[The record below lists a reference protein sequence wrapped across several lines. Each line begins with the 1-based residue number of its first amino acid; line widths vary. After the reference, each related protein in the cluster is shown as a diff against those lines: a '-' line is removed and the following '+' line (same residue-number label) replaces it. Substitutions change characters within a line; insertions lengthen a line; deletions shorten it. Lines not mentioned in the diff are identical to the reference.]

1 MFKEL
6 RLKNVGPASSMELD
20 FGDRLNLITGD
31 NGLGKSFLLDIM
43 WWSLTRK
50 WPAEIN
56 PRLNVGKK
64 VLPQSGGDASISFR
78 FSSKK
83 KTENYT
89 SNYQRRE
96 QSWTG
101 RAGRPAN
108 PGLVLYAM
116 TDGSF
121 AVWDPARNYWKKQ
134 GNIDV
139 QERRPAYVF
148 TPQEVWQGLEADGS
162 VLCNGLVDDLAS
174 WQKEKGDAFSLIQKV
189 LKTLS
194 PSQHETLALGD
205 LTRISLDDARDIPT
219 IRMPYGQDVPVIHA
233 SSGIRR
239 ILALAYFLI
248 WAWQEHKMAAKLL
261 DEEPTQQVIFL
272 IDEVESHLHPSW
284 QRSVIPSL
292 LKVMEELATGPDVQV
307 VTATHSPLIMASAE
321 PLFDAGKDAWFDL
334 DFCDQKVVLTRRD
347 FIRQGDAARW
357 LTSEAFDQKGAGSLE
372 AEQALEDAALAMSDP
387 NFSKDDA
394 LKVDA
399 RLRLVLGDT
408 DPFWARWRFVGE
420 KKGWL

>member
-6 RLKNVGPASSMELD
+6 RLKNVGPASTMALD

-64 VLPQSGGDASISFR
+64 VLPQSGGEAEIFFK
-78 FSSKK
+78 FSGKK
-83 KTENYT
+83 KPEEYT
-89 SNYQRRE
+89 SKYQRRE

-139 QERRPAYVF
+139 QERRSAYVF

-174 WQKEKGDAFSLIQKV
+174 WQKEKGDAFILIQKV

-194 PSQHETLALGD
+194 PSQHEPLALGD
-205 LTRISLDDARDIPT
+205 LVRISLDDARDIPT

-248 WAWQEHKMAAKLL
+248 WAWQEHKMAARLL

-292 LKVMEELATGPDVQV
+292 LKVMEELSAGPDVQV

-334 DFCDQKVVLTRRD
+334 DFRDQKVVLTKRD
-347 FIRQGDAARW
+347 FVRHGDAARW

-372 AEQALEDAALAMSDP
+372 AEQALEKAALAMSDP
-387 NFSKDDA
+387 NFSKEDA
-394 LKVDA
+394 LNLDA
-399 RLRLVLGDT
+399 RLRQVLGDT
-408 DPFWARWRFVGE
+408 DPFWVRWRFVGE

>member
-6 RLKNVGPASSMELD
+6 RLKNIGPASSMALD

-64 VLPQSGGDASISFR
+64 VLPQNGGEAGISFK

-83 KTENYT
+83 KTEEYT
-89 SNYQRRE
+89 GKYQRRE

-134 GNIDV
+134 GSIDV

-174 WQKEKGDAFSLIQKV
+174 WQKEKGEAFSLIQKV

-219 IRMPYGQDVPVIHA
+219 IRMPYRQDVPVIHA

-321 PLFDAGKDAWFDL
+321 PLFDDGKDAWFDL

-347 FIRQGDAARW
+347 FVRQGDAARW

-372 AEQALEDAALAMSDP
+372 AEQTLEKAAHAMASP
-387 NFSKDDA
+387 NFSKQDA
-394 LKVDA
+394 LALHTELQKV
-399 RLRLVLGDT
+399 LSDT
-408 DPFWARWRFVGE
+408 DPFWVRWRFVGE

>member
-6 RLKNVGPASSMELD
+6 RLKNVGPASSMALD

-64 VLPQSGGDASISFR
+64 VLPQNGGEAEISFK
-78 FSSKK
+78 FSGKK
-83 KTENYT
+83 KSEDYT
-89 SNYQRRE
+89 STYQRRE

-134 GNIDV
+134 GNIDI

-174 WQKEKGDAFSLIQKV
+174 WQKEKGEAFSLIQKV

-284 QRSVIPSL
+284 QRSVVPSL

-321 PLFDAGKDAWFDL
+321 PLFDARKDAWFDL
-334 DFCDQKVVLTRRD
+334 DFRDQQVELTRRE
-347 FIRQGDAARW
+347 FIRQGDAASW

-372 AEQALEDAALAMSDP
+372 AEQTLEKAAHAMASP
-387 NFSKDDA
+387 NFSKQDA
-394 LKVDA
+394 LALHTELQKV
-399 RLRLVLGDT
+399 LSDT
-408 DPFWARWRFVGE
+408 DPFWVRWRFVGE
-420 KKGWL
+420 KRGWL

>member
-1 MFKEL
+1 
-6 RLKNVGPASSMELD
+6 
-20 FGDRLNLITGD
+20 
-31 NGLGKSFLLDIM
+31 
-43 WWSLTRK
+43 
-50 WPAEIN
+50 
-56 PRLNVGKK
+56 
-64 VLPQSGGDASISFR
+64 
-78 FSSKK
+78 
-83 KTENYT
+83 
-89 SNYQRRE
+89 
-96 QSWTG
+96 
-101 RAGRPAN
+101 
-108 PGLVLYAM
+108 M

-139 QERRPAYVF
+139 QERRSAYVF

-174 WQKEKGDAFSLIQKV
+174 WQKEKGDAFILIQKV

-194 PSQHETLALGD
+194 PSQHEPLALGD
-205 LTRISLDDARDIPT
+205 LVRISLDDARDIPT

-248 WAWQEHKMAAKLL
+248 WAWQEHKMAARLL

-292 LKVMEELATGPDVQV
+292 LKVMEELSAGPDVQV

-334 DFCDQKVVLTRRD
+334 DFRDQKVVLTKRD
-347 FIRQGDAARW
+347 FVRHGDAARW

-372 AEQALEDAALAMSDP
+372 AEAALEKAALAMSDP
-387 NFSKDDA
+387 NFSKEDA
-394 LKVDA
+394 LNLDA
-399 RLRLVLGDT
+399 RLRQVLGDT
-408 DPFWARWRFVGE
+408 DPFWVRWRFVGE

>member
-6 RLKNVGPASSMELD
+6 RLKNVGPASSMALD

-31 NGLGKSFLLDIM
+31 NGLGKSFLLDII

-64 VLPQSGGDASISFR
+64 VLPQSSGEASISFK
-78 FSSKK
+78 FSGKK
-83 KTENYT
+83 KPEDYT
-89 SNYQRRE
+89 SKYQRRE

-148 TPQEVWQGLEADGS
+148 APQEVWQGLEADGS

-174 WQKEKGDAFSLIQKV
+174 WQKEKGEAFTLIQKV

-194 PSQHETLALGD
+194 PSRNETLALGD
-205 LTRISLDDARDIPT
+205 LVRISLDDARDIPT

-307 VTATHSPLIMASAE
+307 VTATHSPLIMASAK
-321 PLFDAGKDAWFDL
+321 PLFDGGKDAWFDL
-334 DFCDQKVVLTRRD
+334 DFRDQAVILTKRD
-347 FIRQGDAARW
+347 FVRQGDAARW

-372 AEQALEDAALAMSDP
+372 AERALEEAALAMSDP

-399 RLRLVLGDT
+399 SLRLVLGDT